1 MTARNEVTVTIPHSK
16 EKVLQAWRTQEFW
29 DFDTKNLSTEPGEV
43 HEFNEADGKV
53 DVALYEVMPM
63 TLLPEAVQGMISQD
77 LKIKRTFHLEDENTA
92 SYHSDVKGTPVDFGA
107 DIAVSGEGD
116 TTTLTYSNTV
126 DVKIPFMGAAIEPK
140 VAEALEQ
147 TTQAE
152 ADLLGQWISDN
163 L

>member
-1 MTARNEVTVTIPHSK
+1 MS
-16 EKVLQAWRTQEFW
+16 
-29 DFDTKNLSTEPGEV
+29 
-43 HEFNEADGKV
+43 
-53 DVALYEVMPM
+53 
-63 TLLPEAVQGMISQD
+63 LLPEAVQGMISQD

-92 SYHSDVKGTPVDFGA
+92 KYNSDVKGTPVDFGA
-107 DIAVSGEGD
+107 DIAVAGEGD

-147 TTQAE
+147 TTQHEAE
-152 ADLLGQWISDN
+152 LMAQWISDN